1 MADRVSIAVMKK
13 ELLTLRWIGFTLA
26 AILGVAVMIRLGF
39 WQLDRLAQTRAL
51 NAKVSAQINAPPL
64 DLNQSLPVDQL
75 NGMEYRSVVVVGVY
89 DSSQEVILRNQVND
103 GQPGYVVITPLK
115 IQGSDYSIL
124 VERGWIPLD
133 QATPAL
139 RAQYA
144 EPGVVTVKGIIRL
157 SQTQPTFLGAVDPT
171 LAPGQTRLDA
181 WSMVNVGR
189 IQQQVNLKLL
199 PVYVQE
205 APDPFW
211 TGLPYRS
218 VTLPDLSDGPHLS
231 YAIQWFLFA
240 TILGI
245 GYPFLVRRSLKK
257 KTLS

>member
-1 MADRVSIAVMKK
+1 MKK
-13 ELLTLRWIGFTLA
+13 ELLTLRWLGFTLA
-26 AILGVAVMIRLGF
+26 AILGIAVMIRLGF
-39 WQLDRLAQTRAL
+39 WQLDRLSQTRAL
-51 NAKVSAQINAPPL
+51 NAEVSAQINAPVL
-64 DLNQSLPVDQL
+64 DLNQNLPVDQL
-75 NGMEYRSVVVVGVY
+75 SGMEYRPVVAVGVY
-89 DSSQEVILRNQVND
+89 DSTQEVILRNQVYN
-103 GQPGYVVITPLK
+103 GQPGYAVITPLK
-115 IQGSDYSIL
+115 IQGSDYSVL
-124 VERGWIPLD
+124 VERGWIPYD

-139 RAQYA
+139 RTKYDEQ
-144 EPGVVTVKGIIRL
+144 GLVTVKGIIRL

-199 PVYVQE
+199 PVFVQE
-205 APDPFW
+205 EPDPSW

-218 VTLPDLSDGPHLS
+218 VSMPDLSDGPHLS

-240 TILGI
+240 SILGV

-257 KTLS
+257 KLPR